1 MPTSSC
7 PAGRLP
13 PPPDHNGA
21 GEGDAEAALH
31 PPRLQHH
38 VPHGTEMPLPPI
50 RPGRHLLGPGRI
62 RLPGGQGDPV
72 KGGSLWASPNS
83 SRDGWGT
90 TTSGAT
96 CPLAVLAS
104 LPPERRE
111 RCDPSLRTLPASLGA
126 RLPPVPAGWSPPG
139 PSAGSACSSGNRGRG
154 LYLRLVWCRIS
165 GDQAVNGTCMQMWGG
180 VPGTN

>member
-1 MPTSSC
+1 
-7 PAGRLP
+7 
-13 PPPDHNGA
+13 
-21 GEGDAEAALH
+21 
-31 PPRLQHH
+31 
-38 VPHGTEMPLPPI
+38 MPLPPI
-50 RPGRHLLGPGRI
+50 GPGRHLLGPGRI

-72 KGGSLWASPNS
+72 QGGSLWASPNS
-83 SRDGWGT
+83 SRDGSGT
-90 TTSGAT
+90 TTLRAT

-126 RLPPVPAGWSPPG
+126 RPPPVPAGWSPPG
-139 PSAGSACSSGNRGRG
+139 PSAGSGNRGRG